1 MRHEVKSGRA
11 VLPRKLQLL
20 KDDKEPGSDK
30 LLLKWL
36 HDQMVGASEAHFNGG
51 LEPDVFEVEK
61 SDLSEVLQVA
71 NLFTSSIR
79 RRLNATGDQDTPK
92 DEFARFS

>member
-1 MRHEVKSGRA
+1 MYLKS
-11 VLPRKLQLL
+11 
-20 KDDKEPGSDK
+20 
-30 LLLKWL
+30 
-36 HDQMVGASEAHFNGG
+36 
-51 LEPDVFEVEK
+51 K

-71 NLFTSSIR
+71 DLFTSGIS